1 MRLFER
7 RQICL
12 GRLACLLAFVALG
25 DGVSSVAQAEEL
37 RAIRSHQAPDYTR
50 VVLDTDGPVQ
60 YNLFALSDP
69 DRIVVDLSGV
79 SAVPGFDTDVLSSDR
94 DVRAIRG
101 APKGNDYRLV
111 LDLRRPLTPKHFT
124 LKPVAPHGHR
134 LVVDLGGESAKRD
147 TVVTLPKRNRDVIVA
162 IDAGHGGED
171 PGAIGHGNV
180 IEKQVVLS
188 IARQVEA
195 LLDKTPGFSAF
206 LVRESDYYIALRDRT
221 AAARDR
227 RADLFVSI
235 HADAFRSPSVS
246 GASVYTLSSEGAT
259 SEQARWLAD
268 KANES
273 DLIGGAGSV
282 SLDDKDPLLARV
294 LLELSMDASQAGSLA
309 AAEAVVDELGKVTKL
324 HKRRIEQARFVVL
337 KSPDMPSILVETGYL
352 SNPTEAK
359 RLSQRDHQRKL
370 AKALAAGIE
379 RYLSDFPPAG
389 TLLASRVG
397 ARPASYRVERGDTL
411 SGIAQRFSIS
421 TRSLRNANSL
431 SSDRIRV
438 GQVLVIPGA

>member
-1 MRLFER
+1 MRLPESLHLIAFATA
-7 RQICL
+7 L
-12 GRLACLLAFVALG
+12 VAALPASLA
-25 DGVSSVAQAEEL
+25 SAEQL
-37 RAIRSHQAPDYTR
+37 RGIRSHEAPDYTR
-50 VVLDTDGPVQ
+50 VVLDTAGPVE
-60 YNLFALSDP
+60 YTLFGLSDP
-69 DRIVVDLSGV
+69 NRIVVDLIDV
-79 SAVPGFDTDVLSSDR
+79 DAVPGFDTDVLSSSR
-94 DVRAIRG
+94 DVKAIRG
-101 APKGNDYRLV
+101 APKGNDYRIV
-111 LDLRRPLTPKHFT
+111 LDLSRTLEPKHFT
-124 LKPVAPHGHR
+124 LDPVAPHGHR
-134 LVVDLGGESAKRD
+134 LVVDLRGERAKAAR
-147 TVVTLPKRNRDVIVA
+147 VVKLPERNRDVIVA

-195 LLDKTPGFSAF
+195 LLDKQPGFSAF

-221 AAARDR
+221 ATAREQ

-235 HADAFRSPSVS
+235 HADAFHSPEVS

-359 RLSQRDHQRKL
+359 RLSQREHQRKL
-370 AKALAAGIE
+370 AKALAAGIQN
-379 RYLSDFPPAG
+379 YLTKAPPAG
-389 TLLASRVG
+389 TLLASRAG
-397 ARPASYRVERGDTL
+397 ARPGSYRVQRGDTL
-411 SGIAQRFSIS
+411 SGIAQRFSLS
-421 TRSLRNANSL
+421 TRALRNANSL
-431 SSDRIRV
+431 SSDRIRID
-438 GQVLVIPGA
+438 QVLVIPGS